1 MGAERI
7 GVIAG
12 AIFVLLAF
20 VARVTLDITG
30 LLFVGVGAS
39 LRPTIPDMMSS
50 SATVGALDVP
60 LGTRRCDLGVLGV
73 VGVFFGFRG
82 LSNVLFFG
90 RSVALGVLSITLALV
105 GAHGLLV
112 GLPGKLILV
121 KPFSW
126 ICLTSFPR
134 SSSRST

>member
-50 SATVGALDVP
+50 SATVGALDIP
-60 LGTRRCDLGVLGV
+60 LGARCCNLGVLGV
-73 VGVFFGFRG
+73 FDVFFGFRG
-82 LSNVLFFG
+82 LSDVLLFG
-90 RSVALGVLSITLALV
+90 GSIALGPLSVTLALV
-105 GAHGLLV
+105 GAHGLL
-112 GLPGKLILV
+112 
-121 KPFSW
+121 W
-126 ICLTSFPR
+126 
-134 SSSRST
+134 